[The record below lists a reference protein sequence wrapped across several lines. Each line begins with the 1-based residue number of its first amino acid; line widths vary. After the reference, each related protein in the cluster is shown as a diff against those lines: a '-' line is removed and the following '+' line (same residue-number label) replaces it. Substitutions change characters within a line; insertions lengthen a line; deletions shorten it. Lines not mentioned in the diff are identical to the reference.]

1 MRKMCSARSAL
12 QKPRR
17 LHDIFRRNIRDTQKS
32 SQFLGKSE
40 RKHLIGRLAAVNVAT
55 DAVDVRKI
63 KLTVSCVKWSKE
75 DPFGTISRK
84 SV

>member
-55 DAVDVRKI
+55 DAVDVRKNQI
-63 KLTVSCVKWSKE
+63 DGILCEMVE
-75 DPFGTISRK
+75 RR
-84 SV
+84 